1 MGPVGGLDRKW
12 RGTGRGAAGDMSE
25 NQRRAEDVLTIHDV
39 VLRGMSALGLIVAAL
54 AALLAAQS
62 I

>member
-1 MGPVGGLDRKW
+1 
-12 RGTGRGAAGDMSE
+12 MSE
-25 NQRRAEDVLTIHDV
+25 NQRRAEDVLRIEDV
-39 VLRGMSALGLIVAAL
+39 VLRGISAIGLIVTAL